1 MNNELMENAR
11 SGVNEK
17 RNNEKIVI
25 KRDGKKVNF
34 TITRIREAI
43 YNAYR
48 DIYHSD
54 KQFNEKIG
62 EIIVKISRRVLEK
75 EEQEI
80 DIEDIQ
86 DIVIEEIDRVDKIVG
101 KAFSDYR
108 EERSR
113 VRTANSKLFNDI
125 DGIFNQTSEEIINNA
140 NKPGDKLQTYRAM
153 ISDVSCNNY
162 ADTKI
167 IPPHILTEHGKSIYV
182 HDKNYLAI
190 PMFNCMLVNWVDM
203 LENGFKIADTFIDT
217 PKSFTTAVALLSQ
230 IICHTTSNNYGGN
243 TLPDLDIGLE
253 KYMQRSY
260 DKHIE
265 VAKQWINDENKQEEY
280 AYSRLEKEVEDGCQS
295 LEYEILTLMNARGE
309 NPFVTI
315 SFGLS
320 TTKFGRLF
328 QKKYLEQRIKGYS
341 DGTTPVFP
349 KICFY
354 LQEGLNAN
362 PGDPNYDIFKLAVK
376 CSSIRMYP
384 KVKIGA

>member
-1 MNNELMENAR
+1 MNNEPMENAR
-11 SGVNEK
+11 SGANEK

-167 IPPHILTEHGKSIYV
+167 IPPHILTEHGKSIYI

-190 PMFNCMLVNWVDM
+190 PMFNCMLGNWVDM

-253 KYMQRSY
+253 KYMQRV
-260 DKHIE
+260 K
-265 VAKQWINDENKQEEY
+265 
-280 AYSRLEKEVEDGCQS
+280 
-295 LEYEILTLMNARGE
+295 
-309 NPFVTI
+309 
-315 SFGLS
+315 
-320 TTKFGRLF
+320 
-328 QKKYLEQRIKGYS
+328 
-341 DGTTPVFP
+341 VF
-349 KICFY
+349 
-354 LQEGLNAN
+354 
-362 PGDPNYDIFKLAVK
+362 
-376 CSSIRMYP
+376 
-384 KVKIGA
+384 